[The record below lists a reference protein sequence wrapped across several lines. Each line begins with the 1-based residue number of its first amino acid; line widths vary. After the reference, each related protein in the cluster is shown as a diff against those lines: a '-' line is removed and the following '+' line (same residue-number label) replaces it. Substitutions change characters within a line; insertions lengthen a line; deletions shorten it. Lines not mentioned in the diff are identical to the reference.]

1 MAGIIV
7 DGQRLNRTRAEF
19 DRIWESL
26 GAESEFAIRELKA
39 AHLYRGR
46 KRWSKV
52 DGANRRALIGDLC
65 TWLTERK
72 HDIALAAVDKQLL
85 ATRPLDPHLDA
96 WMTCALH
103 IALQIQRAHQR
114 LAKNKGHT
122 FLVFDENR
130 MGADALAE
138 LLFAPPAWTD
148 QYYGRKPRQER
159 LDQVIDTAFY
169 ARSHHVGLVQIAD
182 LFAYLFRRY
191 AELRDYGDPEAY
203 GGELRTVAGWV
214 EQISERLVALAHRC
228 PKRPTNDV
236 AEWYVN
242 ACPTSLRTLQR
253 T

>member
-1 MAGIIV
+1 MPTAV
-7 DGQRLNRTRAEF
+7 LRPPLAVLSAPSAT
-19 DRIWESL
+19 
-26 GAESEFAIRELKA
+26 
-39 AHLYRGR
+39 
-46 KRWSKV
+46 
-52 DGANRRALIGDLC
+52 ALF
-65 TWLTERK
+65 
-72 HDIALAAVDKQLL
+72 ALATAVSPTAVAEAPAALL
-85 ATRPLDPHLDA
+85 PMPTAVAELPLALACEPSA
-96 WMTCALH
+96 VAFCAL
-103 IALQIQRAHQR
+103 A
-114 LAKNKGHT
+114 
-122 FLVFDENR
+122 F
-130 MGADALAE
+130 ALAPTAVALTWPAAPPPACAPAPTAVAKL